1 MTRLCS
7 YVDSLKKS
15 MCMLED
21 LATWVLASEPQKKG
35 FKSIWMEIIF
45 GEGVCESKMKL
56 NLVSFI
62 PEVVVLN
69 Y

>member
-1 MTRLCS
+1 
-7 YVDSLKKS
+7 
-15 MCMLED
+15 
-21 LATWVLASEPQKKG
+21 
-35 FKSIWMEIIF
+35 MEIIF